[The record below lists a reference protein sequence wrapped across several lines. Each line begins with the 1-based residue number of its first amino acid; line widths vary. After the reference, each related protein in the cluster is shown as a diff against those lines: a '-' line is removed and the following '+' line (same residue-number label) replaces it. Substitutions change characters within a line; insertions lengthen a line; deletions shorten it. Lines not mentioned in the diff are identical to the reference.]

1 VNVNA
6 NASTHMNMIMNIEYE
21 CGRECATQS
30 LDCQPIKSWRALQ
43 PQKANLWGCNF
54 AIYEHKRFPLK
65 CNSL

>member
-30 LDCQPIKSWRALQ
+30 LDCQPIKS
-43 PQKANLWGCNF
+43 
-54 AIYEHKRFPLK
+54 
-65 CNSL
+65 